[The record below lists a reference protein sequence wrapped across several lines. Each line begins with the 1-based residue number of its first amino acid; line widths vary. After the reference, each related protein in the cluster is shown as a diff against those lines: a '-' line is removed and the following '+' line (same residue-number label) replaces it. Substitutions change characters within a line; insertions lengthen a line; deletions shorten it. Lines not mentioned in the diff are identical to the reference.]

1 MGNRVHEV
9 HAYLCVKSVDAA
21 MEFYKQA
28 FGASAVP
35 D

>member
-1 MGNRVHEV
+1 MSNTVHEV
-9 HAYLCVKSVDAA
+9 YAYLCVKSVDAA

-28 FGASAVP
+28 FGAAAVP